1 MKVKIFHKAVDVEF
15 KKDPKLGDGSKSY
28 GFFDEDDGR
37 IVAAANIKP
46 DDQREVV
53 MHELFHVIDDTL
65 GIGLPEKKLRPLS
78 VGVFTML
85 KENPEL
91 CNYFFGKIKE

>member
-1 MKVKIFHKAVDVEF
+1 MKVKILHKSVDVEF
-15 KKDPKLGDGSKSY
+15 KKDPKMGDGSKTY
-28 GFFDEDDGR
+28 GFYDEDEGR
-37 IVAAANIKP
+37 VVAALNIKP

-65 GIGLPEKKLRPLS
+65 GIGLSEKKIRPLS
-78 VGVFTML
+78 VGVYTML

-91 CNYFFGKIKE
+91 RAYFFDVRE

>member
-1 MKVKIFHKAVDVEF
+1 VKVKILHKTVDVEF
-15 KKDPKLGDGSKSY
+15 KKDPKMGDGSKTY
-28 GFFDEDDGR
+28 GFYDEDEGR
-37 IVAAANIKP
+37 VVAALNIKP

-65 GIGLPEKKLRPLS
+65 GIGLPEKKIRPLS

-91 CNYFFGKIKE
+91 RAYFFDVKE